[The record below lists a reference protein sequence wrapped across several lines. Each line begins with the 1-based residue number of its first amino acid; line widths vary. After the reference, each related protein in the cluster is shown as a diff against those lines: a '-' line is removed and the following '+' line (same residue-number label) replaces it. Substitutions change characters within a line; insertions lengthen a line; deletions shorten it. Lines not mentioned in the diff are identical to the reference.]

1 MILGRRGASTE
12 EPAVEVEAP
21 DIPAAQAGKGRP
33 TPKRSD
39 ARSARRKATPKNPKE
54 AAALRRETGREQ
66 RRLARQALLTG
77 DEKNLPPRDSGPER
91 RLARDVVDSQFRLG
105 QVFPIVII
113 VAFLTAQLPN
123 RTAQIVANA
132 VSLLAL
138 TSIVV
143 DAARTGRQ
151 AKNAVAER
159 YGEDEVRGISS
170 YAFQRAFLPRR
181 FRRPP
186 PKIQRGDTP
195 R

>member
-1 MILGRRGASTE
+1 VILGRRGSSTDD
-12 EPAVEVEAP
+12 AVEVDDAP
-21 DIPAAQAGKGRP
+21 AEPAGKGRP
-33 TPKRSD
+33 TPKRAD
-39 ARSARRKATPKNPKE
+39 ARKARRNATPRNPKE
-54 AAALRRETGREQ
+54 AAAQRRDQGREQ
-66 RRLARQALLTG
+66 RRKARQALLTG
-77 DEKNLPPRDSGPER
+77 DEKHLPPRDAGPER
-91 RLARDVVDSQFRLG
+91 RLARDVVDSGFRLG

-123 RTAQIVANA
+123 RVAQLVANG

-143 DAARTGRQ
+143 DAARTGRK

-159 YGEDEVRGISS
+159 FGDDEVRGISA

-186 PKIQRGDTP
+186 PKINRGDP
-195 R
+195 VR